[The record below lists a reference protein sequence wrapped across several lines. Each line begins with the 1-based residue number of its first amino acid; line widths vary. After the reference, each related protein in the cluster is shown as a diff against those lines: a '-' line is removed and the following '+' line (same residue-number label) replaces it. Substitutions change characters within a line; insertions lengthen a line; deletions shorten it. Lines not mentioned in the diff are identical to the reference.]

1 MKRPEVFIV
10 GAGAS
15 GLFAA
20 LSASEAGAAVTIL
33 EKNPRIGKKLL
44 ATGNGR
50 CNYTNVQATPADYNH
65 PDFVAP
71 ALAAFPPDAVLSRFA
86 ALGIF
91 PKVEEEGK
99 AYPMSG
105 QASSFL
111 DVFLYELARAGVNV
125 VCDAEVVR
133 LDRIGRGYRITCADG
148 TRYDADRVVLAA
160 GGKAM
165 PSSGSDGSGYALA
178 ERFGHKLTPVFPAL
192 AKLTLDS
199 PYLKQLDGVKIPG
212 RAELIHRGEV
222 LQSEQDDILFTK
234 FGISGPTILRLS
246 RKANE
251 LTLRGEAVQVRV
263 VLLDGVDRDAVR
275 RRLESAGDK
284 PVDHA
289 LVGLVHKKLIPALLR
304 EAGIAKHDVCV
315 ATLPAR
321 ERERLLTLLFDWR
334 FAVTGNRGF
343 DDAQATAGG
352 IDVGAIDPATMASR
366 LSDGLYFCGE
376 IVDVDGPCGGFNLQW
391 AWASGRLAGTSA
403 ARAKND

>member
-1 MKRPEVFIV
+1 MKKPEVFIV
-10 GAGAS
+10 GGGAS

-20 LSASEAGAAVTIL
+20 LSASEAGASVTIL
-33 EKNPRIGKKLL
+33 ERNPRIGKKLL

-50 CNYTNVQATPADYNH
+50 CNYTNVSAKPADYNH

-71 ALAAFPPDAVLSRFA
+71 ALATFPPDAVLSRFA

-111 DVFLYELARAGVNV
+111 DVFLYELDRAGANV

-133 LDRIGRGYRITCADG
+133 IDRVGRGFRLICADG
-148 TRYDADRVVLAA
+148 SRYDADRVILAA

-165 PSSGSDGSGYALA
+165 PASGSDGSAYALA
-178 ERFGHKLTPVFPAL
+178 ERFGHKLTPIFPAL

-212 RAELIHRGEV
+212 RAELMHRGVV
-222 LQSEQDDILFTK
+222 LQSERDDILFTK

-251 LTLRGEAVQVRV
+251 LTLRGEPVQVRV
-263 VLLDGVDRDAVR
+263 VLLDGVDRDEVR
-275 RRLESAGDK
+275 RRFEAAGDR
-284 PVDHA
+284 PVEHA

-304 EAGIAKHDVCV
+304 EAGIAKHDVLL
-315 ATLPAR
+315 ASLPVR
-321 ERERLLTLLFDWR
+321 ERERLLDLLFDWR

-352 IDVGAIDPATMASR
+352 IDLAGIDPATMESR
-366 LSDGLYFCGE
+366 LSPGLFFCGE
-376 IVDVDGPCGGFNLQW
+376 IVDVDGPCGGYNLQW
-391 AWASGRLAGTSA
+391 AWASGRMAGRA
-403 ARAKND
+403 AAQARND